1 MDILDA
7 NYGGGSVKPEDDWLF
22 LGDPDVEDGQ
32 VDEYDLTSTPNDFNA
47 LTIFSFIESGAVK
60 IPGFQRHFVWDIKRA
75 SKLIESLIIGLP
87 VPQVF
92 LYEEARN
99 RFLVIDGQQRLM
111 TIYFFIKQR
120 FPKKEAR
127 PRLRN
132 VFMERGGIPDE
143 VLSNDDLFE
152 DFALKLPDLSPG
164 RPNKFSGLT
173 YSDLDDYKTQFDLRT
188 IRNVVVKQVKPSG
201 GNSSIYEMFSRLN
214 TGGINL
220 TPQEIRLSLY
230 HSKFY
235 DLLTRLNLDSR
246 WRLLLG
252 RPEPDL
258 HMQDVEVLA
267 RAVAM
272 WRDGSQY
279 KPSMVRFLNQF
290 SHVAQKFNEEE
301 LATIESYF
309 NWFLDSARE
318 VAPSAWQRQSKFSVP
333 IFEAVFAASCSLRDK
348 GQPVALS
355 SALVEKI
362 KLDPVVQDS
371 SQEKTTDTGNVR
383 NRLKRALELVAAANE
398 SR

>member
-1 MDILDA
+1 M
-7 NYGGGSVKPEDDWLF
+7 KPDDDWLF
-22 LGDPDVEDGQ
+22 LGEPDVDDGQ

-60 IPGFQRHFVWDIKRA
+60 IPGFQRHYVWDIKRA

-120 FPKKEAR
+120 FPKREAR

-143 VLSNDDLFE
+143 VLGNDDLFE
-152 DFALKLPDLSPG
+152 DFALKLPDLNPG

-235 DLLTRLNLDSR
+235 DLLTRLNLDTR
-246 WRLLLG
+246 WRELLG

-272 WRDGSQY
+272 WRDGPQY

-290 SHVAQKFNEEE
+290 SQVAQAYDEAE
-301 LATIESYF
+301 LATIEGYF
-309 NWFLDSARE
+309 NWFLDNASD

-348 GQPVALS
+348 GQLVALS
-355 SALVEKI
+355 SELVEKI
-362 KLDPVVQDS
+362 KLDPVVQES

-383 NRLKRALELVAAANE
+383 NRLRRALELVAAASE